1 MKTLTSLVLVLICQT
16 VFAQKNCGT
25 SSYLDRVGAGNS
37 ATSFRNNL
45 SFAAPQSSNSGATSS
60 ELSSQ
65 TVITIPVVVHVL
77 YNANANVTDE
87 QIKSQIEA
95 LNRNFNKENE
105 DFSKVPDVFAS
116 LAGVANIRFVLAKV
130 DPNGRATNGITRTK
144 SSRELWSNDDKMKMP
159 SYGGVAPWDSKS
171 YLNIW
176 VCNLVPGLLGYSSA
190 PGSPADKDGVVIKY
204 NIFGTAATGNFNMG
218 RTAVHEVGHWLN
230 LKHLW
235 GDKECG
241 SDEVDDTPQQRTY
254 NQGTPTF
261 PKMGMGCSASN
272 PYGEMFMN
280 FMDFTNDASMMM
292 FTNGQVKRMRDLF
305 HAGGIRE
312 SIRFSKALGEP
323 WNNSPVATN
332 NSGINTG
339 TVAEPAPLV
348 VIAAVKLYPNPAV
361 EKITLSTTNENSI
374 TGKTYAVYAAD
385 GRVVTTGTISSNVF
399 NLNISSLHRGIY
411 FIRIGENVDKQ
422 VLRFVK
428 Q

>member
-25 SSYLDRVGAGNS
+25 TSYLDRVRAEYS
-37 ATSFRNNL
+37 AASFRNNL
-45 SFAAPQSSNSGATSS
+45 SFAAPQSSNTGASTS

-105 DFSKVPDVFAS
+105 DFSKVPAVFAS
-116 LAGVANIRFVLAKV
+116 LAGVANIRFELAKV

-144 SSRELWSNDDKMKMP
+144 SPRELWSNDDKMKMP

-204 NIFGTAATGNFNMG
+204 NIFGTTAGGNFNMG

-254 NQGTPTF
+254 NQGAPTF

-305 HAGGIRE
+305 NAGGIRE

-332 NSGINTG
+332 NSGTNTG
-339 TVAEPAPLV
+339 TVTEPAPLV

-361 EKITLSTTNENSI
+361 ERITLSTTNENSI

-385 GRVVTTGTISSNVF
+385 GRVVSTGTISSNVF

-411 FIRIGENVDKQ
+411 FIRIGETADKQ